1 MTIVRFPVVSITMMI
16 IRLLVVSVT
25 MVMPWRSEHGTA
37 VSVQCEGNLE
47 LLGSEVVY
55 CKEGINYLYS
65 YRPSCVDP
73 GKYRSNR
80 LHVTLPVVLT
90 AVNFTSIFKD

>member
-1 MTIVRFPVVSITMMI
+1 MYLQYPPDICTGFLIANGLTNNGTYPM
-16 IRLLVVSVT
+16 
-25 MVMPWRSEHGTA
+25 EYGTA

>member
-1 MTIVRFPVVSITMMI
+1 MHLQYPPDICTGFLIANDLTNNGTYPM
-16 IRLLVVSVT
+16 
-25 MVMPWRSEHGTA
+25 EYGTA
-37 VSVQCEGNLE
+37 VSVQCEGNLK

-73 GKYRSNR
+73 GEYRTNM

-90 AVNFTSIFKD
+90 AVNFTSIFED